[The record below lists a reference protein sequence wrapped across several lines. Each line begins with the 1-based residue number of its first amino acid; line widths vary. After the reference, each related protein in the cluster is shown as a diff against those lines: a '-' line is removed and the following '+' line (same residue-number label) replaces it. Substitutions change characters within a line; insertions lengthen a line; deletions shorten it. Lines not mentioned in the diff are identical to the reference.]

1 MNIDL
6 NITGGISVNREYY
19 IDKGFELYAIMV
31 ASDKYKQ
38 GIDIMYPSGHKQ
50 SKSDNQPAVYILT
63 DRDGKLLKIGETQN
77 LTSSFHQGY
86 RCISNSTNDKIR
98 EHVKNV
104 ENIWVY
110 VLPMPIVTS
119 KVLGYKC
126 NTSFVKGLEYNLLH
140 EFVEKVG
147 NLPELN
153 AAKI

>member
-1 MNIDL
+1 MNRD
-6 NITGGISVNREYY
+6 YY
-19 IDKGFELYAIMV
+19 IDKGFGLYAIMI
-31 ASDKYKQ
+31 ASDKYTQ
-38 GIDIMYPSGHKQ
+38 GIEIMYPSKPI
-50 SKSDNQPAVYILT
+50 KSDNQPAVYILT
-63 DRDGKLLKIGETQN
+63 NREGKLLKIGETQN
-77 LTSSFHQGY
+77 LTSRFHKGY
-86 RCISNSTNDKIR
+86 RCVSNTTNDKIR

-110 VLPMPIVTS
+110 VLAMPIVTS

-153 AAKI
+153 EAKI